1 MKGFVLNYLLEEAK
15 FLSTAQKEAQKKFL
29 MSLTETQL
37 FDMLLEK
44 SRAQGI
50 DSVITYGA
58 KLFSVW
64 DMKGKQ

>member
-15 FLSTAQKEAQKKFL
+15 FLSTVQKEAQKKFL

-37 FDMLLEK
+37 FDMLLERA
-44 SRAQGI
+44 RAQGI
-50 DSVITYGA
+50 DSVMDYGSI
-58 KLFSVW
+58 LFSVW